1 MKKFFLILS
10 LGLAFSCDTKK
21 SVPLSPKPDSLLSEE
36 QMISFLV
43 DVQILEGKI
52 KALNLKR
59 DSAEVLF
66 TYYEKELYKEHGF
79 SDSVYLKSYRY
90 YLENTEE
97 MADIYQAVYDSLE
110 LRNKAFEEK
119 LKKKKEEKKK
129 EEKKKED

>member
-1 MKKFFLILS
+1 M
-10 LGLAFSCDTKK
+10 
-21 SVPLSPKPDSLLSEE
+21 LSEE